1 MTALKGESSG
11 KIWVGNLGCF
21 ETGAGA
27 VTVFQTV
34 DFVDLDRPGPRLFT
48 GTGTGVVEASLFLL
62 C

>member
-11 KIWVGNLGCF
+11 KIGAGNLGCF
-21 ETGAGA
+21 ETGA
-27 VTVFQTV
+27 VTVFETV
-34 DFVDLDRPGPRLFT
+34 DFVDFGQPGPRLLT